1 MGRKTLIAAFII
13 GFLMI
18 PFSTYAEVYKWID
31 EKGTVHFTDDY
42 GNIPST
48 YRERFRVEIREDI
61 REEETL
67 SGPRK
72 IISGI
77 EEEGSKA
84 SMFGE
89 EEAWREEKM
98 RSWRERLQETTANY
112 ESAQK
117 KFMEKSEELSRR
129 RFGSPTMYKFDIIRL
144 DALNQERMKYKAQK
158 EEADEKLRELSNSDF
173 LGTVS
178 ILGEERTT
186 DSYGIGENWW
196 RERVRPWKEKREE
209 LDASYENAEKKF
221 MEKAEDLSRRRY
233 GNRHTIKAKI
243 IELDRANKE
252 VLDYQSQIAENEE
265 VLERISKDA
274 EESKADP
281 EWLK

>member
-48 YRERFRVEIREDI
+48 YRERFKVEIREDI

-67 SGPRK
+67 SGPQK
-72 IISGI
+72 IIIGTK
-77 EEEGSKA
+77 EEGPKA
-84 SMFGE
+84 NMFGE

-98 RSWRERLQETTANY
+98 RSWRERLQEATANY

-144 DALNQERMKYKAQK
+144 DALNQERMKYKAEK

-173 LGTVS
+173 LATAS
-178 ILGEERTT
+178 FLGEERTT
-186 DSYGIGENWW
+186 DIYGIGENWW
-196 RERVRPWKEKREE
+196 RERVQPWKERREE
-209 LDASYENAEKKF
+209 LDASYESAEKKF